1 MFVRTGIA
9 WRTLFLRC
17 SPGFRFEK
25 SFMTGISA
33 NKNETFNVRRLV
45 MCIAMAFFTVQ
56 RTLAAGPAPVDLG
69 SAAPFTILA
78 ATTITTTGGG
88 VINGNVGLSPG
99 TGAGIGIPA
108 AQVNGTIYEV
118 DAAGPAGAVIDPVR
132 LTAAM
137 GDLTTAYDDARDRTP
152 VPTGAFLN
160 PGAGNI
166 GGMNLG
172 PGLYKFDGTASITGS
187 DLTLTG
193 GPDDVWI
200 FQIADDL
207 QVGSSVHVILAGGAQ
222 ARNIF
227 WQVGTSAVIGTTA
240 VFMGNILAY
249 TAITMNTGS
258 TMNGRALASTAA
270 VTYNGDNGTLSTP
283 AAPAFAGISRT
294 RTNATIVLN
303 TSPYFLV
310 TLQSSPSLSLAN
322 WTTIATNT
330 PVTSPWTFTDTNAT
344 TTVTKRFY
352 RAFITVP

>member
-1 MFVRTGIA
+1 MKNT
-9 WRTLFLRC
+9 
-17 SPGFRFEK
+17 
-25 SFMTGISA
+25 
-33 NKNETFNVRRLV
+33 NKNETVNARRLILV
-45 MCIAMAFFTVQ
+45 LAMAFMTAH

-118 DAAGPAGAVIDPVR
+118 DATGPAGAVTDPAL

-137 GDLTTAYDDARDRTP
+137 NDLTTAYDDARDRTP

-172 PGLYKFDGTASITGS
+172 PGLYKFDGTASITGL

-200 FQIADDL
+200 FQIGADL
-207 QVGSSVHVILAGGAQ
+207 QVGNGIQVKLAGGAQ
-222 ARNIF
+222 SRNIF

-249 TAITMNTGS
+249 TAIAMNTGS

-283 AAPAFAGISRT
+283 ASPVFAGISKT
-294 RTNATIVLN
+294 RTNATVVLD
-303 TSPYFLV
+303 TSPYFFV

-344 TTVTKRFY
+344 ATVTRCFY
-352 RAFITVP
+352 RAFITTP